1 MSLLQPE
8 MQRMK
13 LRNHESVTAADTAT
27 LSRLLT
33 KNSMCDRE
41 DDKDA
46 EQVPEEIGDET
57 VRRSLLN
64 GFTKSQGKTTIL
76 LSRTDTAL
84 RQFGG

>member
-1 MSLLQPE
+1 MKIYSETAHPVSLLQPE

-13 LRNHESVTAADTAT
+13 LRNHESVTAT

-46 EQVPEEIGDET
+46 EQEPEEIGEET
-57 VRRSLLN
+57 VRRSVSK
-64 GFTKSQGKTTIL
+64 GFTKSRGKTTTFYL
-76 LSRTDTAL
+76 A
-84 RQFGG
+84 